1 MLKKIFDV
9 VYHDEFGN
17 KEIINTF
24 DNYAEAHECFLKC
37 MKVDREAQI
46 NQSYDIEESYTG
58 VPC

>member
-1 MLKKIFDV
+1 MLKKVFDV

-24 DNYAEAHECFLKC
+24 DNYSEAQECFLKC
-37 MKVDREAQI
+37 MQVDREAQT
-46 NQSYDIEESYTG
+46 NQSYDIEESYKG